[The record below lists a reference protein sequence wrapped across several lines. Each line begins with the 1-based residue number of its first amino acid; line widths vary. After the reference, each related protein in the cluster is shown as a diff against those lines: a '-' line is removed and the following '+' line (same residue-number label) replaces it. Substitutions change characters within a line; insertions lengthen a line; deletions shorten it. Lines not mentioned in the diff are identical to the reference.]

1 MVSSTRD
8 ELAHYFSLIFMPK
21 LPILSAKEL
30 IKVFEKVEYFI
41 VRQKGSHIRM
51 SHKTK
56 DSITIPNHKTISRG
70 LLKKILRDSQIS
82 SDDLVHLIK

>member
-1 MVSSTRD
+1 
-8 ELAHYFSLIFMPK
+8 MPQ

-30 IKVFEKVEYFI
+30 IKIFERSGYFV

-51 SHKTK
+51 HHKTK
-56 DSITIPNHKTISRG
+56 DSITIPNHKTIGRG

-82 SDDLVHLIK
+82 SNDLVQLMK